1 MHGACQHRWN
11 GFVLRHNLL
20 GGPNGPGYEDEW
32 VRFTARGRS
41 PLRIRVGLSLGVYSS
56 PRHGN
61 IVRSIWL
68 EKYLHCASG
77 DVLGTGC
84 KSRSGTASRMVLH
97 VRPRPLARAVL
108 GLGAGS
114 KTGS

>member
-1 MHGACQHRWN
+1 MPPRARSLPAPLER
-11 GFVLRHNLL
+11 FVLRHNLL

-84 KSRSGTASRMVLH
+84 KPSQQHR
-97 VRPRPLARAVL
+97 
-108 GLGAGS
+108 
-114 KTGS
+114 

>member
-41 PLRIRVGLSLGVYSS
+41 PLRIR
-56 PRHGN
+56 
-61 IVRSIWL
+61 L

-84 KSRSGTASRMVLH
+84 KTVAAAQLVEWFYTSGCGR
-97 VRPRPLARAVL
+97 
-108 GLGAGS
+108 
-114 KTGS
+114 